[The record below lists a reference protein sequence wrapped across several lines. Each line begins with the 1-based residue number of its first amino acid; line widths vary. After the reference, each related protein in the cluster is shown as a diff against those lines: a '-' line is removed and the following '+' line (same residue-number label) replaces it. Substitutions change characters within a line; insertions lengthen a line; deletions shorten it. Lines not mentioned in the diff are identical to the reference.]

1 MYNNQLLKIEKSYTL
16 KEYTKTM
23 SVKEFYESYVNFNE
37 TLKSCKYCDTYNK
50 NWSCPPFDKDMTYIW
65 NSYENM
71 DMYLLELHYN
81 ENIQENIYKQEDI
94 DVILN
99 LTLFNEK
106 RKLLNRLYDE
116 VKEKEGMILSTGYC
130 NICSKCS
137 KITHNPC
144 RYPKNKLHSIE
155 SVGGL
160 VTKASKELFGTEI
173 LWINMEKG
181 KIPEH
186 LSLLMALLY

>member
-1 MYNNQLLKIEKSYTL
+1 MYNNQLLKLEKSYTL

-71 DMYLLELHYN
+71 DLYLLELHYN

-99 LTLFNEK
+99 F
-106 RKLLNRLYDE
+106 
-116 VKEKEGMILSTGYC
+116 
-130 NICSKCS
+130 
-137 KITHNPC
+137 
-144 RYPKNKLHSIE
+144 
-155 SVGGL
+155 
-160 VTKASKELFGTEI
+160 
-173 LWINMEKG
+173 
-181 KIPEH
+181 
-186 LSLLMALLY
+186 